1 MKNMKFVVAAFTLVV
16 LLGAAIFPGTVSAS
30 ERITPQW
37 IADQIKKECKD
48 QTTYHSIY
56 VKLLDSGEET
66 YLNPMRQKSAS
77 LIKVF
82 IMAEA
87 FNQKN
92 QGKLDF
98 NEVVTINKQDKYAW
112 GALDKVPDGTKV
124 TVGELVEQ
132 MIVVS
137 DNTATNI
144 LISKLGMDN
153 VNALIKKLGCN
164 ETVLGRKM
172 LDSAAAKAGR
182 ENYTSPRDM
191 AIILEKIYRKQCIDP
206 KSDKKMMEILSKQQ
220 WNERIP
226 GNLPHDL
233 KIAHKTGELGGALHD
248 CGIVFGR
255 QHDYIICMMTKN
267 VPDEHLGYDDN
278 NILIYNDMA
287 LISKLIWNKIDD
299 PILSKN

>member
-1 MKNMKFVVAAFTLVV
+1 MNTKLTVAVFTTLMLVAVAV
-16 LLGAAIFPGTVSAS
+16 LPGTASAGDLLTS
-30 ERITPQW
+30 KW
-37 IADQIKKECKD
+37 LADQIKKECKD

-56 VKLLDSGEET
+56 VKDLDSGLYT
-66 YLNPMRQKSAS
+66 YLNPMRHKAAS

-87 FNQKN
+87 FNQKK

-98 NEVVTINKQDKYAW
+98 SEVVTITKSDQYAW
-112 GALDKVPDGTKV
+112 GSLDKVPAGTKV

-137 DNTATNI
+137 DNTATNL
-144 LISKLGMDN
+144 LIPKLGMDN
-153 VNALIKKLGCN
+153 VNALIKKLGCT
-164 ETVLGRKM
+164 ETVLARRM

-182 ENYTSPRDM
+182 ENYTSPKDM
-191 AIILEKIYRKQCIDP
+191 AIILEKLYNKECVDP
-206 KSDKKMMEILSKQQ
+206 ESDQKMLDILARQQ

-226 GNLPHDL
+226 ANLPHDL

-255 QHDYIICMMTKN
+255 QRDYILCMMTKN
-267 VPDEHLGYDDN
+267 VPEEHLGYDDN
-278 NILIYNDMA
+278 NILIFNDMA
-287 LISKLIWNKIDD
+287 LISKLIWNLLDD
-299 PILSKN
+299 PIYVKD

>member
-1 MKNMKFVVAAFTLVV
+1 MKMRFAVALFTLAV
-16 LLGAAIFPGTVSAS
+16 LLSAVAFPAAASAS
-30 ERITPQW
+30 GFITPQW
-37 IADQIKKECKD
+37 IDSQIKKECKD
-48 QTTYHSIY
+48 QNTYYSIY
-56 VKLLDSGEET
+56 VKQLDSGEEA
-66 YLNPMRQKSAS
+66 YLHPMRQKAAS
-77 LIKVF
+77 LIKIF

-98 NEVVTINKQDKYAW
+98 NEVVTINKQDQYAW
-112 GALDKVPDGTKV
+112 GSLDKVPAGTRV
-124 TVGELVEQ
+124 TVGDLVEQ

-153 VNALIKKLGCN
+153 VNALIKRLGCN

-172 LDSAAAKAGR
+172 LDSAAAKAGH

-191 AIILEKIYRKQCIDP
+191 GIVLEKIYNKECIDP
-206 KSDKKMMEILSKQQ
+206 VSDQKMLDILSRQQ

-226 GNLPHDL
+226 ANLPHDL

-248 CGIVFGR
+248 VGIVFGR
-255 QHDYIICMMTKN
+255 QHDYIICMMTKD
-267 VPDEHLGYDDN
+267 VPDAHQGYDDN
-278 NILIYNDMA
+278 NALVYNDMA

-299 PILSKN
+299 PILSR

>member
-1 MKNMKFVVAAFTLVV
+1 MKTKFLSVVFALVV
-16 LLGAAIFPGTVSAS
+16 LLGTSVFPVRVSAG
-30 ERITPQW
+30 EFITPQW
-37 IADQIKKECKD
+37 IGDQIKKECKD
-48 QTTYHSIY
+48 QTTNYSIY
-56 VKLLDSGEET
+56 VKRLDSGQEA

-98 NEVVTINKQDKYAW
+98 NEVVTINKEDKYAW
-112 GALDKVPDGTKV
+112 GSLDKVPDGTKV
-124 TVGELVEQ
+124 KVGDLVEQ

-137 DNTATNI
+137 DNTATNL

-153 VNALIKKLGCN
+153 VNALIKKFGCN

-191 AIILEKIYRKQCIDP
+191 AIILEKIYNKKCIDP
-206 KSDKKMMEILSKQQ
+206 KGDKKMMDILSKQQ

-226 GNLPHDL
+226 ANLPHDL

-248 CGIVFGR
+248 AGIVFGR

-299 PILSKN
+299 PILAK

>member
-1 MKNMKFVVAAFTLVV
+1 MKWMASMVLVC
-16 LLGAAIFPGTVSAS
+16 LLAVIFAVPGAAKANEGLSAS
-30 ERITPQW
+30 W
-37 IADQIKKECKD
+37 LANQIKKECKD

-56 VKLLDSGEET
+56 VKQLDSGEET
-66 YLNPMRQKSAS
+66 YLNPMRHKSAS

-87 FNQKN
+87 FHQQQ

-98 NEVVTINKQDKYAW
+98 NETVTITKENQYAW
-112 GALDKVPDGTKV
+112 GALDKVAPGTQV
-124 TVGELVEQ
+124 TVGTLVEQ

-137 DNTATNI
+137 DNTATNL
-144 LISKLGMDN
+144 LIPKLGMDN
-153 VNALIKKLGCN
+153 INALIQKLGCT
-164 ETVLGRKM
+164 ETVLGRRM

-191 AIILEKIYRKQCIDP
+191 GIILEKLYNKECIDP
-206 KSDKKMMEILSKQQ
+206 ERDQQMLDLLARQQ

-226 GNLPHDL
+226 ANLPHDL
-233 KIAHKTGELGGALHD
+233 KVAHKTGELGGALHD

-255 QHDYIICMMTKN
+255 QHAYILCMMTKN
-267 VPDEHLGYDDN
+267 VPDAHQGYDDN
-278 NILIYNDMA
+278 NILVYNDMA

-299 PILSKN
+299 PLLAD

>member
-1 MKNMKFVVAAFTLVV
+1 MKIKLTAVVFTLALLLSVVA
-16 LLGAAIFPGTVSAS
+16 FPNAVSAAES
-30 ERITPQW
+30 LTPNW

-56 VKLLDSGEET
+56 VKKLDSGEET
-66 YLNPMRQKSAS
+66 YLNPMRHKSAS

-98 NEVVTINKQDKYAW
+98 NEVVTINKQDKFAW
-112 GALDKVPDGTKV
+112 GSLDKVPDGTQV
-124 TVGELVEQ
+124 SVGQLVEQ

-137 DNTATNI
+137 DNTATNL
-144 LISKLGMDN
+144 LISKLGMEN
-153 VNALIKKLGCN
+153 VNALIKSIGCT

-191 AIILEKIYRKQCIDP
+191 AIILEKIYKKECVDP
-206 KSDKKMMEILSKQQ
+206 ESDQKMLELLLKQQ

-226 GNLPHDL
+226 ANLPHDL

-267 VPDEHLGYDDN
+267 VPDAHLGYDDN
-278 NILIYNDMA
+278 NILVYNDMA

-299 PILSKN
+299 PVLADK

>member
-1 MKNMKFVVAAFTLVV
+1 MNMKFVVAAFTLIV
-16 LLGAAIFPGTVSAS
+16 LLSVAIFPGTVSAG
-30 ERITPQW
+30 EVITPKW
-37 IADQIKKECKD
+37 IDDQIKKECKD

-56 VKLLDSGEET
+56 VKLLDSGQET
-66 YLNPMRQKSAS
+66 YLNPMRHKAAS

-92 QGKLDF
+92 QRKLDF

-112 GALDKVPDGTKV
+112 GSLDKVPDGTQV

-164 ETVLGRKM
+164 ETVLGRRM

-191 AIILEKIYRKQCIDP
+191 AAILQKIYNKECIDP
-206 KSDKKMMEILSKQQ
+206 ESDQKMLDILCKQQ

-267 VPDEHLGYDDN
+267 VPDAHLGYDDN

-299 PILSKN
+299 PILAKD

>member
-1 MKNMKFVVAAFTLVV
+1 MNMKFVIAAFTLV
-16 LLGAAIFPGTVSAS
+16 LFLGVAIAPATASAG
-30 ERITPQW
+30 EFITPQW
-37 IADQIKKECKD
+37 MADQIKKECKD

-56 VKLLDSGEET
+56 VKRLDTGEEA
-66 YLNPMRQKSAS
+66 YLNPMRHKSAS
-77 LIKVF
+77 LIKVY

-92 QGKLDF
+92 LGKLDF
-98 NEVVTINKQDKYAW
+98 DEIVTINKQDQFAW
-112 GALDKVPDGTKV
+112 GALDKVPAGTQV
-124 TVGELVEQ
+124 TVGDLVEQ

-153 VNALIKKLGCN
+153 VNSLIKKLGCN
-164 ETVLGRKM
+164 DTVLGRKM
-172 LDSAAAKAGR
+172 LDSAAAKAGH

-191 AIILEKIYRKQCIDP
+191 ATILEKIYNKECIDP
-206 KSDKKMMEILSKQQ
+206 ESDQKMMDILSKQQ

-226 GNLPHDL
+226 GNIPHDL

-267 VPDEHLGYDDN
+267 VPNEHLGYDDN

-299 PILSKN
+299 PILSKY

>member
-1 MKNMKFVVAAFTLVV
+1 MNKKSVITTFALIVF
-16 LLGAAIFPGTVSAS
+16 LGAAFLTGTVNAS
-30 ERITPQW
+30 GSITPQW
-37 IADQIKKECKD
+37 ISGQIKKECKD
-48 QTTYHSIY
+48 QATYHSIY
-56 VKLLDSGEET
+56 VKQLDSGEET
-66 YLNPMRQKSAS
+66 YLNPMRHKAAS

-92 QGKLDF
+92 QGKIDF
-98 NEVVTINKQDKYAW
+98 SEIVTINKQDKYAW
-112 GALDKVPDGTKV
+112 GALDKVPDGTQV

-137 DNTATNI
+137 DNTATNM
-144 LISKLGMDN
+144 LIQKLGMEP
-153 VNALIKKLGCN
+153 VNALIQKLGCQ

-172 LDSAAAKAGR
+172 LDSVAAKAGR

-191 AIILEKIYRKQCIDP
+191 AIIFEKIYNKACIDP
-206 KSDKKMMEILSKQQ
+206 ASDQKMMDILCKQQ

-255 QHDYIICMMTKN
+255 QHDYVICMMTKN
-267 VPDEHLGYDDN
+267 VPDAHLGYDDN

-299 PILSKN
+299 PVLSKD

>member
-1 MKNMKFVVAAFTLVV
+1 MNRKLVVAVFILVV
-16 LLGAAIFPGTVSAS
+16 FLSVSAVPS
-30 ERITPQW
+30 AVSAEGFITPQW

-48 QTTYHSIY
+48 QMTYHSVY
-56 VKLLDSGEET
+56 VKRLDSGEET
-66 YLNPMRQKSAS
+66 YLNPMRHKAAS

-98 NEVVTINKQDKYAW
+98 NEVVTITKENKYAW
-112 GALDKVPDGTKV
+112 GSLDKVPDGTQV
-124 TVGELVEQ
+124 TVAELVEQ
-132 MIVVS
+132 MIAVS

-153 VNALIKKLGCN
+153 VNTLIKALGCN

-191 AIILEKIYRKQCIDP
+191 AIILEMIYRKACIDP
-206 KSDKKMMEILSKQQ
+206 ESDQKMLDILTKQQ

-226 GNLPHDL
+226 ANLPHDL

-255 QHDYIICMMTKN
+255 QHDYIICMMTKD
-267 VPDEHLGYDDN
+267 VPNEHLGYDDN
-278 NILIYNDMA
+278 NVLIYNDMA
-287 LISKLIWNKIDD
+287 LISKLIWNRIDD
-299 PILSKN
+299 PILSK

>member
-1 MKNMKFVVAAFTLVV
+1 MKWAAKV
-16 LLGAAIFPGTVSAS
+16 LLLVFLVCVIMVPGTAS
-30 ERITPQW
+30 
-37 IADQIKKECKD
+37 ADQGLTPGWLANQIQKECKD
-48 QTTYHSIY
+48 QMTYHSIY
-56 VKLLDSGEET
+56 VKRLDSSKEM
-66 YLNPMRQKSAS
+66 YLNPMRHKAAS

-87 FNQKN
+87 FNQKS

-98 NEVVTINKQDKYAW
+98 KEAVTINKQDQFAW
-112 GALDKVPDGTKV
+112 GSLDKVAPGTKV
-124 TVGELVEQ
+124 TVGDLVEQ

-137 DNTATNI
+137 DNTATNL
-144 LISKLGMDN
+144 LITKLGMEN
-153 VNALIKKLGCN
+153 VNALIQKLGCT

-191 AIILEKIYRKQCIDP
+191 AIIFEKIYKKKCIDP
-206 KSDKKMMEILSKQQ
+206 KSDQKMLDILSKQQ

-267 VPDEHLGYDDN
+267 VPDAHQGYDDN
-278 NILIYNDMA
+278 NILVYNDMA

-299 PILSKN
+299 PILAVN

>member
-1 MKNMKFVVAAFTLVV
+1 MKMKFAVALFTLAV
-16 LLGAAIFPGTVSAS
+16 LLSAVAFPAAASAS
-30 ERITPQW
+30 GFITPQW
-37 IADQIKKECKD
+37 IDSQIKKECKD
-48 QTTYHSIY
+48 QSTYYSIY
-56 VKLLDSGEET
+56 VKQLDSGEEA
-66 YLNPMRQKSAS
+66 YLHPMRQKAAS
-77 LIKVF
+77 LIKIF

-98 NEVVTINKQDKYAW
+98 NEVVTINKQDQYAW
-112 GALDKVPDGTKV
+112 GSLDKVPAGTRV
-124 TVGELVEQ
+124 TVGDLVEQ

-153 VNALIKKLGCN
+153 VNALIKRLGCN

-172 LDSAAAKAGR
+172 LDSAAAKAGHD
-182 ENYTSPRDM
+182 NYTSPRDM
-191 AIILEKIYRKQCIDP
+191 GIVLEKIYNKECIDP
-206 KSDKKMMEILSKQQ
+206 VSDQKMLDILSRQQ

-226 GNLPHDL
+226 ANLPHDL

-248 CGIVFGR
+248 VGIVFGR
-255 QHDYIICMMTKN
+255 QHDYIICMMTKD
-267 VPDEHLGYDDN
+267 VPDAHQGYDDN
-278 NILIYNDMA
+278 NALVYNDMA

-299 PILSKN
+299 PILSR